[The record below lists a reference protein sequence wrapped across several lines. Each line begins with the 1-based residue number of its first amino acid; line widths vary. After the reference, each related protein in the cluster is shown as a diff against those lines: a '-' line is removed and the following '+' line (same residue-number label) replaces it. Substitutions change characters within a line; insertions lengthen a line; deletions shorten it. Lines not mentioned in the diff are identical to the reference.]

1 MALGQDAGMH
11 IRAVAFDVNGTLV
24 KILAEDGS
32 EDIFRAAAHFLTY
45 QGIDMCQARS
55 GLAGGSGSGAG
66 RPSGCPPPRGSPA
79 VSLPARPV

>member
-11 IRAVAFDVNGTLV
+11 IQVVAFDVNGTLV

-45 QGIDMCQARS
+45 QGSRHHSAQKQR
-55 GLAGGSGSGAG
+55 LGS
-66 RPSGCPPPRGSPA
+66 RPHNERRVAWFCCE
-79 VSLPARPV
+79 